1 MTTEHDERI
10 EQLKSALAR
19 NDITIDEYTEAVQ
32 EIGKPKPLKCKV
44 APKGGC
50 SVYGMN
56 GPFPVTLYPD
66 QWRRLFGNTKSILAF
81 LDKHESEFSV
91 KK

>member
-1 MTTEHDERI
+1 MTLEDLIVQLQAGHITADEF
-10 EQLKSALAR
+10 QSLAKPFMA
-19 NDITIDEYTEAVQ
+19 TA
-32 EIGKPKPLKCKV
+32 EIKPLSCKV

-56 GPFPVTLYPD
+56 GPFPVTLYPN
-66 QWRRLFGNTKSILAF
+66 QWRRLFANTELILAF
-81 LDKHESEFSV
+81 LEKHESEFSV